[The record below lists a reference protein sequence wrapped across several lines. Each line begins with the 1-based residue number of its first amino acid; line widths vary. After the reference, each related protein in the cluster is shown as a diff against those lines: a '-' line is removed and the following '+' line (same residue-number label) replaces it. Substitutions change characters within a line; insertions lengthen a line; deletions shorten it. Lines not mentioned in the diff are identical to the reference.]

1 MTFSGSLSMQT
12 TFNDI
17 VNKIRN
23 LSLAEKLQIKDIV
36 EKSIIEERRKVF
48 HDNYIKA
55 KLELQ
60 NNKLEFSKD
69 IKKLKKLIK

>member
-1 MTFSGSLSMQT
+1 MQT